1 MFFWVIIGKM
11 QCNKTKV
18 LHPLPSQLVPTTG
31 SLTALRTTCVTSLIG
46 AACQKLDHRV
56 STSNQF
62 QSLARRCQVQLG
74 LLEVNKCKKI
84 VELFFPPGFVLCPP
98 VPATA
103 VASLRIVLNVSSSD
117 QGAGI
122 QTRSAM
128 ILLKVSSLK
137 LSKYG
142 VEPKKETQKLTR
154 SVFQPTGQNS
164 HPLVRICISLFL
176 SEFTS

>member
-1 MFFWVIIGKM
+1 MRHQTTILFTVIFLQPVKCSAQTGGSCIQIG
-11 QCNKTKV
+11 CTASTTT
-18 LHPLPSQLVPTTG
+18 PGPTTD
-31 SLTALRTTCVTSLIG
+31 SLTHQRTTCVTSLIG
-46 AACQKLDHRV
+46 ATCQKLDHWV

-84 VELFFPPGFVLCPP
+84 VALFFSPGFVLCPP

-122 QTRSAM
+122 QTKSAM
-128 ILLKVSSLK
+128 ILLKV
-137 LSKYG
+137 
-142 VEPKKETQKLTR
+142 
-154 SVFQPTGQNS
+154 
-164 HPLVRICISLFL
+164 
-176 SEFTS
+176 

>member
-1 MFFWVIIGKM
+1 MFSSDRWKLHPDWVYCEYNYGKNSLSM
-11 QCNKTKV
+11 VAICFFFGNHRKDAKKV
-18 LHPLPSQLVPTTG
+18 LHPLPLQLVPTTG

-84 VELFFPPGFVLCPP
+84 VALFFSPGFVLCPP

-103 VASLRIVLNVSSSD
+103 VALLRIVLNVSSSD

-128 ILLKVSSLK
+128 ILLKV
-137 LSKYG
+137 
-142 VEPKKETQKLTR
+142 
-154 SVFQPTGQNS
+154 
-164 HPLVRICISLFL
+164 
-176 SEFTS
+176 